1 MDLSLRPGAQ
11 RRAAGDACTA
21 SRMRSHTTPLV
32 AAVRSPDTGADRGAG
47 LPVIPAAVAIPVLD
61 LVSGELTPA
70 TILAAYSA
78 AVVLCCEPRADRPAR
93 IVTIL
98 AREASGVPN
107 GVRTALTAADRPFR
121 HLTEGDAAF
130 VGGGGIQLTGMRLRA
145 VRTVRTAVPH
155 ITPSP
160 RAVRRIGDVANG
172 AARGVGD
179 EPVGALRAAL
189 ATGDAAGLRA
199 AVRALVGLGAGS
211 TPGGDDVL
219 AGTMAGLL
227 AARRAVL
234 AHQIAAALL
243 PDLAARTPVVSADL
257 LRLAAQGNVC
267 TEAGAVIL
275 AAADRGCRS
284 AGLGVLPNAKPSSDL
299 GSDIDRALARLLAI
313 GHTSGADMAT
323 GLAIGLGVPD
333 QPQPRQPRRSRVRM
347 AGAATW

>member
-1 MDLSLRPGAQ
+1 M
-11 RRAAGDACTA
+11 
-21 SRMRSHTTPLV
+21 TPAV
-32 AAVRSPDTGADRGAG
+32 AAVRSAGTGADRGAS

-61 LVSGELTPA
+61 LVAGELTPA

-93 IVTIL
+93 IVTVL

-121 HLTEGDAAF
+121 KLTEGDAAF

-145 VRTVRTAVPH
+145 VRTVRTAVSH

-160 RAVRRIGDVANG
+160 RAVRRIGDVAGG
-172 AARGVGD
+172 APRGVAD

-199 AVRALVGLGAGS
+199 AVRALVGLGTGS

-227 AARRAVL
+227 ATDRAVL

-275 AAADRGCRS
+275 AAAEHGCRS
-284 AGLGVLPNAKPSSDL
+284 ANPSSDL
-299 GSDIDRALARLLAI
+299 GSDLDRALARLLAI

-333 QPQPRQPRRSRVRM
+333 QPRPRQPRRSRVRM
-347 AGAATW
+347 AGATAW